1 MRKHHAFGQNFLLSV
16 LLHFDNQGSLAPCV
30 KKRTYAFL
38 FFSGLPRIRTSDREE
53 RKHIILTGDR
63 LGEITLGGASRKR
76 ENRGVKFIGR
86 LNMRFLLHIITT
98 QQGTFSQG
106 LSYPSSNQFKSNP
119 LGLLRYLHIV
129 RTKNWDIN
137 KDRNKGGAEDGE
149 KETEI

>member
-1 MRKHHAFGQNFLLSV
+1 MLSAKISFFLCFYTLISKGAWRPVLKRGRMLSSFFRFC
-16 LLHFDNQGSLAPCV
+16 LESGHPNEKSASISFLRGTGWGKSLW
-30 KKRTYAFL
+30 
-38 FFSGLPRIRTSDREE
+38 
-53 RKHIILTGDR
+53 
-63 LGEITLGGASRKR
+63 GGASRKR

-129 RTKNWDIN
+129 RTKNWDID
-137 KDRNKGGAEDGE
+137 KDRNNGGAEDGE

>member
-1 MRKHHAFGQNFLLSV
+1 MLSAKISFFLCFYTLISK
-16 LLHFDNQGSLAPCV
+16 GAWRPCV

-38 FFSGLPRIRTSDREE
+38 FFSVLPRIRTSEREE

-129 RTKNWDIN
+129 RTKNWEID
-137 KDRNKGGAEDGE
+137 KDRNKGGAEDRE